1 MKIYLVACVMLAV
14 ATGVTGC
21 ASGRESAAQLQP
33 LAPGVTLS
41 LPATPAFGDG
51 DDVMQLVQAR
61 YQGHQQMFQSLIRS
75 KADHFTVV
83 MSVPSGPRIMRI
95 YWTKGGVTA
104 KKETLAPGGLSPERM
119 LADLMLVYGSADDV
133 RRSIDGAFFIETYRT
148 ERKVIKD
155 GKLLIMVARPKGDVW
170 NGRASL
176 INYAFDY
183 QLIIQSQRATD
194 D

>member
-95 YWTKGGVTA
+95 DWTKGGVTA

>member
-95 YWTKGGVTA
+95 DWTKGGVTA

-183 QLIIQSQRATD
+183 QRFNNVFFY
-194 D
+194 